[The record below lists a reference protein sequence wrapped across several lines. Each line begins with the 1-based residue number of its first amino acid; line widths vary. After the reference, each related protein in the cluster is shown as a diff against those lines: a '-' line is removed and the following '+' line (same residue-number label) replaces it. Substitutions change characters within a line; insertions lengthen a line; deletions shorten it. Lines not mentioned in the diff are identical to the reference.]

1 MSRAAFSFRSRDVTC
16 VEASLSLSLF
26 SLSLSLFLSFL
37 GRPLLRPRV
46 RLTNFFL
53 HFTCHERDK
62 MEKIKVENESREIR
76 NPV

>member
-16 VEASLSLSLF
+16 VEASLSL